1 MHQNRYRI
9 TSNLSDVSNYSD
21 SVMKYFLPSIQ
32 SYTSITLNISCSNYT
47 DSSLTHDH
55 DRCAYIQ
62 CTYVHGSMINKG
74 TYEGVY
80 GSQLALSLF
89 LVIATF

>member
-1 MHQNRYRI
+1 MYHI
-9 TSNLSDVSNYSD
+9 TSNFSNYLD
-21 SVMKYFLPSIQ
+21 SVMNYFLPPIQ

-55 DRCAYIQ
+55 DHDHMLCVQ

-74 TYEGVY
+74 THTKDTY